1 MACRIL
7 LPLLLLPVLPVTAFA
22 VRAESNATVAVA
34 LQTGTAYISPQ
45 VKAAG
50 RVHRGDLARLQ
61 LAAGASAK
69 RGIPEKF
76 VIVRHLPPNYGAG
89 KNAAALAAR
98 GLRRLVGLVDG
109 VMVVVWPRG
118 LGLSS
123 SRLDGATLRRIE
135 RRTSPLCRTVSYT
148 ACALQAGR
156 AAIVSIGR
164 REAAATRNAALL
176 WFAVLLLLAA
186 VIAWFVWRAAR
197 LQRRLG
203 AGQDAL
209 RAAAASTLALADAAA
224 REIEMMGGMNQPDVR
239 AEFTRAREARER
251 ARREIE
257 SGTTPG
263 ALTQANSDAALA
275 ALILRRIRGSPG
287 LESVAPAGSAPSPG
301 RRCLYCARAGMS
313 WYLERSIDDSQGNSL
328 RVDVCPT
335 CIALLESGQTPAVA
349 VARYGGALVPWWAD
363 PASGWFEAYGGAAW
377 QYWLPFLIGVDVAGW
392 YRQNVAARLHG
403 PEILAG
409 DRNDEGA

>member
-1 MACRIL
+1 MARRIL
-7 LPLLLLPVLPVTAFA
+7 LPLLLLPALPVMAFH

-50 RVHRGDLARLQ
+50 RVHRGDLARLRR
-61 LAAGASAK
+61 AADASGE
-69 RGIPEKF
+69 RGVPEKF
-76 VIVRHLPPNYGAG
+76 AIVRHLPSNYGAE
-89 KNAAALAAR
+89 KNGAALAAQ
-98 GLRRLVGLVDG
+98 GLARLVGLVDG
-109 VMVVVWPRG
+109 VMIVVSPRG

-123 SRLDGATLRRIE
+123 SRLDGTTLRRLE
-135 RRTSPLCRTVSYT
+135 RRFEPLCRAVSYT

-164 REAAATRNAALL
+164 REAAATRNAALV
-176 WFAVLLLLAA
+176 WFAVLVLLAA

-209 RAAAASTLALADAAA
+209 RAAAGSTLALADAAV
-224 REIEMMGGMNQPDVR
+224 REIEVVDGMNQTDVR
-239 AEFTRAREARER
+239 AEYTRAREAQER

-257 SGTTPG
+257 SGTTPA
-263 ALTQANSDAALA
+263 ALTQANTDAALA
-275 ALILRRIRGSPG
+275 VLILQRIGGSLG
-287 LESVAPAGSAPSPG
+287 LEGLAQAGSSDRPVKK
-301 RRCLYCARAGMS
+301 CLYCARAGMS
-313 WYLERSIDDSQGNSL
+313 SYVERSIDDSQGNGL
-328 RVDVCPT
+328 RVDVCPS

-349 VARYGGALVPWWAD
+349 VARHGGSRVPWWAD
-363 PASGWFEAYGGAAW
+363 PASGRYVAYGGAAW

-392 YRQNVAARLHG
+392 YRQDGAARLHG
-403 PEILAG
+403 PEILAEERDG
-409 DRNDEGA
+409 EGA